1 MAAPIR
7 AMVFPVHVH
16 PGDGLLTSSQR
27 KSSIQTLQANS
38 LALRCV
44 LEGFPPTEE
53 RRKNAMLCPI
63 SYAIWRYT
71 HKKDAQ
77 SVSAMATIG
86 LVSNYLR
93 T

>member
-53 RRKNAMLCPI
+53 RRKNAMPLSAPLVML
-63 SYAIWRYT
+63 YGAT
-71 HKKDAQ
+71 HRKGMHR
-77 SVSAMATIG
+77 V
-86 LVSNYLR
+86 LVRWQPLDL
-93 T
+93 